1 MHIRA
6 EFLPENIRAGF
17 AGKSLGKRKGG
28 KKPPF
33 KHSKHNYVHKTN
45 II

>member
-1 MHIRA
+1 MHIIA
-6 EFLPENIRAGF
+6 GFLPENIRAGD
-17 AGKSLGKRKGG
+17 AGKYLGKRKGG